1 MQEEGGFT
9 AGFYSGKRVSSL
21 RVSTTEFVAMMAM
34 LVATVA
40 MSTDAIL
47 PALSV
52 ISEEFRPQSPNQAQI
67 VLSTV
72 VIGMAPETLF
82 AGPLS
87 DSFGRKSVIY
97 FGTFL
102 GLCYI
107 FVPLF
112 YVSYPIVLR

>member
-1 MQEEGGFT
+1 M
-9 AGFYSGKRVSSL
+9 

-40 MSTDAIL
+40 MSIDAIL

-52 ISEEFRPQSPNQAQI
+52 ISEEFRPQSPNQTQI

-72 VIGMAPETLF
+72 VIGMAPDKLF

-97 FGTFL
+97 FGTSL
-102 GLCYI
+102 YI
-107 FVPLF
+107 FISILCVISPSFEVILVARF
-112 YVSYPIVLR
+112 CKASELRHQE